1 MHATTISR
9 HRQKLGLVQIDPE
22 KVRAQEEK
30 EEQRRAEALQKLAE
44 RKVRVSTRLV
54 PSVLSYPNV
63 YSKPIADVR
72 RSGQGEPLRLPCAC
86 SGVQPAHARLR

>member
-1 MHATTISR
+1 M
-9 HRQKLGLVQIDPE
+9 QIDPE

-54 PSVLSYPNV
+54 PFVPSYPNI
-63 YSKPIADVR
+63 Y
-72 RSGQGEPLRLPCAC
+72 C
-86 SGVQPAHARLR
+86 